1 MNILKQGFGH
11 SFSGNQLI
19 AVDYFPFIG
28 DQLDALWRDINAGKF
43 GETAKTGEWYL
54 AMKAVKDKYP
64 KG

>member
-1 MNILKQGFGH
+1 
-11 SFSGNQLI
+11 
-19 AVDYFPFIG
+19 
-28 DQLDALWRDINAGKF
+28 LWRDIDAGKF

>member
-1 MNILKQGFGH
+1 MNIDLEH
-11 SFSGNQLI
+11 SGQTHATKRSDL
-19 AVDYFPFIG
+19 FPYIG